1 MSDVESFIES
11 PGDKDVKV
19 SDVFSDDMF
28 SKLEDRILGCG
39 WPSVRGYWEEDYM
52 NRKIISGF
60 MKDSLLGS
68 KRLASMPD
76 RITNTINVAGSH
88 FPVCRPTVINMYDG
102 DLGTLDRW
110 WPAWEAFMFDNALEI
125 KTKKGVE
132 EKIPYQMLHPI
143 KKAKYPEIS
152 AEEEQVSLP
161 LQTLCC
167 AIFDAI
173 LIHIMNEVSTE
184 WQPIKRAIVESLIKE
199 KVTKTLDI
207 LEKATYID
215 SDIITLQEVSSAFI
229 DQARGR
235 PKLGTMFWIIAPGNM
250 DAMRD
255 QNSVIF
261 LRRET
266 FPEGQSMEITSLVES
281 SFEQGVEV
289 PIAKGDILAITA
301 TDWEGIPFVVAS
313 FHGDTN
319 VSARRFPIYQ
329 SNELTLINIVYFM
342 Q

>member
-1 MSDVESFIES
+1 MES

-19 SDVFSDDMF
+19 SNVFNDELF
-28 SKLEDRILGCG
+28 SKLEDRMLGCG
-39 WPSVRGYWEEDYM
+39 WPSVRGYWEEEYM

-76 RITNTINVAGSH
+76 RIINTINVAGSH

-102 DLGTLDRW
+102 DLGTLDQW
-110 WPAWEAFMFDNALEI
+110 WPAWEEFMFDIALEI

-132 EKIPYQMLHPI
+132 DRIPYQLLQPI
-143 KKAKYPEIS
+143 KKVKYPEIS
-152 AEEEQVSLP
+152 VEEEQVSLP

-167 AIFDAI
+167 AIFDSI

-199 KVTKTLDI
+199 KVTKMLDI
-207 LEKATYID
+207 LETATYID
-215 SDIITLQEVSSAFI
+215 SDIITLQEASSAFI
-229 DQARGR
+229 DQARSR
-235 PKLGTMFWIIAPGNM
+235 PKLGDMFWIIALGNM
-250 DAMRD
+250 DAVRD

-266 FPEGQSMEITSLVES
+266 FPRAWRSRHWLRVCLNKVSRYQLPREIFWQL
-281 SFEQGVEV
+281 Q
-289 PIAKGDILAITA
+289 L
-301 TDWEGIPFVVAS
+301 
-313 FHGDTN
+313 
-319 VSARRFPIYQ
+319 
-329 SNELTLINIVYFM
+329 LTGKVFLS
-342 Q
+342 